1 MEENLTPTPT
11 TTPIIIEF
19 PDIDLSGITTNQE
32 TMINGIEDIKSELTT
47 QSETLAI
54 VLKNQQTQIES
65 MKSLYLEVQ
74 LIALMVFMG
83 FMWKWIKRL
92 FVKRRKVD
100 G

>member
-19 PDIDLSGITTNQE
+19 PDIDLSGITMNQE

-54 VLKNQQTQIES
+54 VLKNQQAQIES

-74 LIALMVFMG
+74 LIALMVFMA

-92 FVKRRKVD
+92 FAKRRKID
-100 G
+100 D